1 MYPKWTFANIID
13 NTLMRHKI
21 LLIILHEIHALS
33 SHMQAPSVE
42 KTDSRTRYNLKNI
55 INV

>member
-1 MYPKWTFANIID
+1 MYPKSTFANIID